1 MAKTKT
7 AADNLCERLIEW
19 GTNTIYGFP
28 GDGINGILGSLR
40 RHQDQL
46 RFIQTRHEEMA
57 SFMACG
63 HAKFTGEVGV
73 CMATSGPGAIHLL
86 NGLYDAKL
94 DHQPVV
100 AIVGQ
105 TFVRALGGDFQQE
118 VNLLQLYSDVA
129 SSWCQQVNTPSSVRH
144 IVDRAFRIAQAERT
158 VTCVI
163 VPADVQDME
172 AVEEQPKAT
181 HTVHTGV
188 GWWKPRVIPAADQLR
203 QAADILNAGEKVAM
217 LVGAGAMDATD
228 EVLAVADALGAG
240 VAKAL
245 LGKASVPDD
254 VPYCT
259 GSIGLLGTKPSWDM
273 MQDADTLL
281 MVGSSFPY
289 SEFLPTTGQVKA
301 VQIDLAPRML
311 SIRYPMDLALVGDAK
326 DTLTELLPLLQR
338 KSDRSWQDKIVGN
351 VKEWWALMDDEGQ
364 PSDLDG
370 RIRPQGLFA
379 SLSRHLP
386 DQAIL
391 SSDSGTAADWY
402 ARHIRIRRGM
412 KASLSGN
419 LATMVPGVPY
429 GMAAKFAFPDRVSVA
444 MVGDGAMQMG
454 GMAEMLT
461 AAKYYKTWADPRYVR
476 GRAQQRG
483 PQPGDL
489 GAAGHGGRPSLRRL
503 PVDPLRLLRRL
514 GSTDRTQG
522 DQGHP
527 LRSDRG
533 GLHRG
538 VRRRPARHRGRP
550 DHTGRTAHAPPR
562 HLQASPG
569 VDDLGR
575 KGPDRGPGRGQRGRT
590 RDGPRVPAPRERL
603 SMRRH
608 AASITHAESLGGV
621 THVID
626 RAVADVAH
634 GRFERSLAGLTAFA
648 AAVTTS
654 EIYIE
659 HYKASFGNKM
669 MWSPI
674 IVTPPL
680 VVAGVAGV
688 FSKKWAKTALPVT
701 AAIYTL
707 NGLVGEYFHIRGVA
721 RKPGGFKL
729 ASYNLPMGP
738 PISAPGLM
746 SIVGGMGLLAA
757 LLRRED

>member
-1 MAKTKT
+1 MAKMT
-7 AADNLCERLIEW
+7 AADNLCDRLIEW
-19 GTNTIYGFP
+19 GVTTIYGFP

-40 RHQDQL
+40 RHQDRL
-46 RFIQTRHEEMA
+46 RFVQARHEEMA

-144 IVDRAFRIAQAERT
+144 IVDRAMRIAQAERT
-158 VTCVI
+158 VTAVI

-172 AVEEQPKAT
+172 AIEEQPKAT

-188 GWWKPRVIPAADQLR
+188 GWWKPRTIPSTEQLR
-203 QAADILNAGEKVAM
+203 AAADILNAGERVAM
-217 LVGAGAMDATD
+217 LVGAGAMGATD

-245 LGKASVPDD
+245 LGKAAVPDD
-254 VPYCT
+254 VPFCT

-289 SEFLPTTGQVKA
+289 SEFLPTTGQAKA
-301 VQIDLAPRML
+301 VQIDLSPRML

-326 DTLTELLPLLQR
+326 DTLSELLPLLQR
-338 KSDRSWQDKIVGN
+338 KVDRSWQDKVIGN
-351 VKEWWALMDDEGQ
+351 VKAWWEEMDDLGK

-370 RIRPQGLFA
+370 RIRPQGVFA
-379 SLSRHLP
+379 TLSSHLP
-386 DQAIL
+386 DNAVL

-429 GMAAKFAFPDRVSVA
+429 GIAAKFAFPDRVAVA

-461 AAKYYKTWADPRYVR
+461 AAKYYKTWADPRYVVVVLNNEDLNQVTWEQ
-476 GRAQQRG
+476 RAME
-483 PQPGDL
+483 GDPRFDASQSIPAVSY
-489 GAAGHGGRPSLRRL
+489 AAWAELIGLKGIKVTRA
-503 PVDPLRLLRRL
+503 
-514 GSTDRTQG
+514 
-522 DQGHP
+522 DQ
-527 LRSDRG
+527 LEE
-533 GLHRG
+533 
-538 VRRRPARHRGRP
+538 AF
-550 DHTGRTAHAPPR
+550 A
-562 HLQASPG
+562 QAF
-569 VDDLGR
+569 
-575 KGPDRGPGRGQRGRT
+575 
-590 RDGPRVPAPRERL
+590 
-603 SMRRH
+603 
-608 AASITHAESLGGV
+608 
-621 THVID
+621 
-626 RAVADVAH
+626 VADRPVIVDVMTSANEPPMPPH
-634 GRFERSLAGLTAFA
+634 VTFDQAKALTSSVLAD
-648 AAVTTS
+648 
-654 EIYIE
+654 
-659 HYKASFGNKM
+659 
-669 MWSPI
+669 
-674 IVTPPL
+674 
-680 VVAGVAGV
+680 
-688 FSKKWAKTALPVT
+688 
-701 AAIYTL
+701 
-707 NGLVGEYFHIRGVA
+707 
-721 RKPGGFKL
+721 PGGGIAGAKE
-729 ASYNLPMGP
+729 
-738 PISAPGLM
+738 GL
-746 SIVGGMGLLAA
+746 
-757 LLRRED
+757 REMVHELTHHEKS